1 MSLEADVVDALNV
14 DPVVLSESLEAFMD
28 VPPKR
33 PSQFITVE
41 RTGGPVEMVRQVPL
55 LAVQVWAESRYEASR
70 LAEVVAGVLRS
81 LVALPWVGRVNVS
94 SIYNFPDP
102 DGRQA
107 RYQIV
112 AELVTV

>member
-1 MSLEADVVDALNV
+1 MALEADVVDALNV
-14 DPVVLSESLEAFMD
+14 EPAILSESLEAFMD
-28 VPPKR
+28 VPSKR
-33 PSQFITVE
+33 PARFVTVE

-70 LAEVVAGVLRS
+70 LAEVVADVLRS
-81 LVALPWVGRVNVS
+81 LVHLGWVGRVNVS
-94 SIYNFPDP
+94 SVYNFPDP

-112 AELVTV
+112 VEMVTV